1 MGRQSLKE
9 RADRTDTGIN
19 TAATVA
25 KTKPTARAA
34 ANAITKQRTAALEQM
49 NSRLQRK
56 FTQIEKSVNDL
67 RADNLRYYYK
77 IGKICEDI
85 RENPQQ
91 YLGHD
96 GTPGL
101 KLIEQALSTQARTL
115 RKAAMF
121 AREYTTDDLGELIKF
136 FHKET
141 NFQLHWGHVSFLLSL
156 PNAETRRRFAM
167 EAVQNM
173 LDPSALHALIK
184 KQTQRAAGHGRKH
197 EMPKTVAAQIRQIN
211 TIAKAFLGKHD
222 DVWNGSDESV
232 FGNITNMP
240 PEDMTDEMCE
250 ELLEAGANMV
260 LIAEAATSNGPRIER
275 AVEHMRGCIE
285 KRDEQ
290 AAAEKESGRNTRA
303 IDLDSD
309 GTGKNRTSSK
319 RSLAK
324 KS

>member
-1 MGRQSLKE
+1 MGRQSLKT
-9 RADRTDTGIN
+9 RADRTDTGVT
-19 TAATVA
+19 TAATAA
-25 KTKPTARAA
+25 KTKPTAKAA

-77 IGKICEDI
+77 IGQICEDI

-101 KLIEQALSTQARTL
+101 RLVEQALSTQARTL

-121 AREYTTDDLGELIKF
+121 AREYKENELKELIGF

-167 EAVQNM
+167 EAIEHM
-173 LDPSALHALIK
+173 LDPPALHELIK
-184 KQTQRAAGHGRKH
+184 KKTQRGPSHGRKH

-211 TIAKAFLGKHD
+211 TICKAWLGKND
-222 DVWNGSDESV
+222 GVWNGEDESV

-240 PEDMTDEMCE
+240 PEDMTPEMVE
-250 ELLEAGANMV
+250 ELLEAGAQMT
-260 LIAEAATSNGPRIER
+260 LIAEAAGANVPKISR
-275 AVEHMRGCIE
+275 AAEHMKGCID
-285 KRDEQ
+285 KRDKE
-290 AAAEKESGRNTRA
+290 AAAEQEAGRNTRA
-303 IDLDSD
+303 IDLDND
-309 GTGKNRTSSK
+309 GTGKKDRTSSK
-319 RSLAK
+319 RRKAS
-324 KS
+324 